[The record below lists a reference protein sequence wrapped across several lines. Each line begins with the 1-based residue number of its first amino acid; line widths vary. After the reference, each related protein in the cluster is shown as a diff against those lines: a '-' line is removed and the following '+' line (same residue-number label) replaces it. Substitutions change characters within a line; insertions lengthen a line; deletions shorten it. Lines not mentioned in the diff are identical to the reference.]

1 MADDPL
7 RTRAARAA
15 AERALIRVVHHYGA
29 RPEFVV
35 LGGLVPDLLCSHSPF
50 LHSGTTDVDVQV
62 NLEIAAGS
70 VNAVR
75 LERALRNAEFEPDE
89 HRVWR
94 WKADGTEAIA
104 VIKFELLAD
113 LDDQRSGSTIVFDG
127 CESLGAANLRGTGFA
142 VRDIEARQLRARVGG
157 VEQTAEINVTGIAGF
172 LLAKCAAAH
181 SRRKPKDWYDIAYVL
196 LHNDAGGPGAAAAVV
211 LNKFAPTCTVSERRS
226 TIFVTTSATLR
237 PKAPRPT
244 PTRWNETTNTSTVV
258 IYSAKACRRSMT
270 SIACSPSD
278 SHSRPRDHEREPA
291 EVFGAVS
298 SICHRDSRR
307 QGGTSA
313 YESRVA
319 PVENRF

>member
-127 CESLGAANLRGTGFA
+127 CDSLGAANLRGTGFA
-142 VRDIEARQLRARVGG
+142 VRDIEVRQLRARVGG

-211 LNKFAPTCTVSERRS
+211 LNKFAPDLHGVRTALDDLRDNFGDIEAQGTQAYADEMERNHEHLDRRDLLSEGL
-226 TIFVTTSATLR
+226 SAVHDFHRLLT
-237 PKAPRPT
+237 
-244 PTRWNETTNTSTVV
+244 
-258 IYSAKACRRSMT
+258 
-270 SIACSPSD
+270 
-278 SHSRPRDHEREPA
+278 ERQ
-291 EVFGAVS
+291 S
-298 SICHRDSRR
+298 
-307 QGGTSA
+307 
-313 YESRVA
+313 
-319 PVENRF
+319 